1 MAGMEYFDR
10 HDRLADLTKD
20 LAAKTV
26 VLDYVRWL
34 SCRTKSSDPA
44 RLAEIFTARF
54 PGSLHRDLVTKAAI
68 AAGTSTDA
76 TWAGP
81 LAPIALAEGFLALVR
96 SASLVGRVPFK
107 RVPFNVRTPVQTG
120 GGTYFWVAQNTP
132 KPITK
137 LGFAQGIILPPLKA
151 EGLVVVSRE
160 LAELVTPGT
169 EGALRDTLVE
179 GLTSFTDH
187 QLLDPAIA
195 AVGGQ
200 TPASLTNGLTPIAA
214 SGNVDTDVAAAL
226 AALFTAR
233 PGASGAVIVTSPAI
247 ASKLAGTGHNLE
259 ARANGGTV
267 HGVPL
272 VTTDAAGANIIAIDT
287 AGLFVGDG
295 GVGVVVSEHADVQM
309 DDAPVGTAA
318 GVIVSLW
325 QTNQTGFKVERFLNY
340 QAVTGAVAYV
350 ANVTS

>member
-1 MAGMEYFDR
+1 
-10 HDRLADLTKD
+10 
-20 LAAKTV
+20 V
-26 VLDYVRWL
+26 
-34 SCRTKSSDPA
+34 
-44 RLAEIFTARF
+44 
-54 PGSLHRDLVTKAAI
+54 VTKAAV

-81 LAPIALAEGFLALVR
+81 LAPVTLAEGFLALVR
-96 SASLVGRVPFK
+96 SASLVGKVAFK
-107 RVPFNVRTPVQTG
+107 RVPFNVRTPTQTG

-137 LGFAQGIILPPLKA
+137 LAFAQGIVLPPLKA
-151 EGLVVVSRE
+151 EGLVVVTRE

-169 EGALRDTLVE
+169 ETALRDTLVE

-187 QLLDPAIA
+187 AMLDPAVA

-214 SGNVDTDVAAAL
+214 SGNVDTDVSAAL
-226 AALFTAR
+226 SALFTAR
-233 PGASGAVIVTSPAI
+233 PGASGAVIVCSPAT
-247 ASKLAGTGHNLE
+247 ASKLAGTGKNLDVRL
-259 ARANGGTV
+259 AGGTV
-267 HGVPL
+267 HGATL
-272 VTTDAAGANIIAIDT
+272 VTTDAALANIIALDP
-287 AGLFVGDG
+287 AGVLVADDG
-295 GVGVVVSEHADVQM
+295 VRLDVSDHADVQM

-318 GVIVSLW
+318 AVIVSLW

-350 ANVTS
+350 ANVT